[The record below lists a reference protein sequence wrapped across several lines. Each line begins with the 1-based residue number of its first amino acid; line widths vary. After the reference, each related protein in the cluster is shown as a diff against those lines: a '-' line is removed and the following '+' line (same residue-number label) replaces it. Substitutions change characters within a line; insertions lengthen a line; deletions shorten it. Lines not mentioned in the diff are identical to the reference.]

1 MVRTR
6 QRKYLRVQNATCHIK
21 RSSGQI
27 NVRRGVKN
35 ITVATWKLLNT
46 QFNFLSLTTM
56 ENQQTKNSLSIPFAI
71 VIAGVLIAGAV
82 FYSGS
87 KSSVGTTQGSNPTG
101 QVAGGAPQAVATVAA
116 SVDDDA
122 VLGDPNAPVTLI
134 EFSDFQCPFCRK
146 FYKETLPQ
154 IKKDYILTGKAKLV
168 YRDFPLVQIHPGATP
183 AAEGAECAQDQG
195 KFWEMHD
202 AIFDEHEKQGSGT
215 VQFTVDDVKKW
226 AANIGLDTSKFNQCL
241 DSGKYKQEVE
251 KDLADGSAAG
261 VNGTPA
267 TFINGRLVSGAQ
279 PFSAFKVIID
289 EELKKLGK

>member
-1 MVRTR
+1 ME
-6 QRKYLRVQNATCHIK
+6 QN
-21 RSSGQI
+21 
-27 NVRRGVKN
+27 KN
-35 ITVATWKLLNT
+35 N
-46 QFNFLSLTTM
+46 LT
-56 ENQQTKNSLSIPFAI
+56 IPISI

-87 KSSVGTTQGSNPTG
+87 KSSIGTTQGSNPTQQG
-101 QVAGGAPQAVATVAA
+101 VGSAPQAVATVAA

-154 IKKDYILTGKAKLV
+154 IKKEYIATGKVKLV
-168 YRDFPLVQIHPGATP
+168 YRDFPLSFHPGATP
-183 AAEGAECAQDQG
+183 AAEGAECAKEQG

-202 AIFDEHEKQGSGT
+202 AIFDEQEKQGSGT
-215 VQFTVDDVKKW
+215 IQFTADDVKKW
-226 AANIGLDTSKFNQCL
+226 AAKIGLNTSKFNQCL

-251 KDLADGSAAG
+251 KDTADGSAAG

-279 PFSAFKVIID
+279 PFGAFKAIID

>member
-1 MVRTR
+1 MNNQPLKQEIEELEEQLRTKKEVLKA
-6 QRKYLRVQNATCHIK
+6 QGGSDKSNL
-21 RSSGQI
+21 
-27 NVRRGVKN
+27 
-35 ITVATWKLLNT
+35 
-46 QFNFLSLTTM
+46 FLPA
-56 ENQQTKNSLSIPFAI
+56 SI
-71 VIAGVLIAGAV
+71 LIAGLMI
-82 FYSGS
+82 
-87 KSSVGTTQGSNPTG
+87 
-101 QVAGGAPQAVATVAA
+101 GGAVLYTRSDSPKVAANNGATVQQIAGNTEQA
-116 SVDDDA
+116 GSPVNVFADDDA
-122 VLGDPNAPVTLI
+122 VLGNPDAPVTII

-183 AAEGAECAQDQG
+183 AAEGAECAKEQG
-195 KFWEMHD
+195 EFWEMHD
-202 AIFDEHEKQGSGT
+202 AIFDEQEKLGSGT
-215 VQFTVDDVKKW
+215 VQFTADDVKKW

-279 PFSAFKVIID
+279 PFAAFKVIID

>member
-1 MVRTR
+1 
-6 QRKYLRVQNATCHIK
+6 
-21 RSSGQI
+21 
-27 NVRRGVKN
+27 
-35 ITVATWKLLNT
+35 
-46 QFNFLSLTTM
+46 M
-56 ENQQTKNSLSIPFAI
+56 ETKNSLSIPVAI
-71 VIAGVLIAGAV
+71 VIAGALIAGAV
-82 FYSGS
+82 YYSNS
-87 KSSVGTTQGSNPTG
+87 NSSSAGTAQGSNSAE
-101 QVAGGAPQAVATVAA
+101 QVAGGTGQAVATVAA

-154 IKKDYILTGKAKLV
+154 IKKDYIATGKVKLV

-183 AAEGAECAQDQG
+183 AAEGTECAEDQG
-195 KFWEMHD
+195 KFWQMHD
-202 AIFDEHEKQGSGT
+202 AIFDEQEKLGSGT
-215 VQFTVDDVKKW
+215 VQFTADDVKKW

-241 DSGKYKQEVE
+241 DSGKYKAEVE

-279 PFSAFKVIID
+279 PFAAFKVIID
-289 EELKKLGK
+289 EELKKSGN